1 MLERPGGVGQGQD
14 SHCLQK
20 FQPDYMLMYCHF
32 HFLIFPG
39 FREDQ
44 IKSPKQPIKYSIVSP
59 CNCLE
64 HFTSLISHL
73 LCRVCLLLMLA
84 TCLGG
89 AWVLE
94 QPGGSALEFYP
105 TFRWLITRLIAID
118 GVKSVW
124 DLVAEG
130 FQLHINH
137 RHQLPHFLKKSLH
150 LWPRFPGSIGRCLG
164 LELKLPSLNMP
175 MPIHHQSGCS
185 RTLKVAV
192 YTKRSSKVT

>member
-1 MLERPGGVGQGQD
+1 M
-14 SHCLQK
+14 
-20 FQPDYMLMYCHF
+20 
-32 HFLIFPG
+32 
-39 FREDQ
+39 
-44 IKSPKQPIKYSIVSP
+44 SP

-192 YTKRSSKVT
+192 YTKRSSKVTWRWKHAGNIKTSRAKTVMWALRNSKGQRILNAFNDTSCAVCSWG